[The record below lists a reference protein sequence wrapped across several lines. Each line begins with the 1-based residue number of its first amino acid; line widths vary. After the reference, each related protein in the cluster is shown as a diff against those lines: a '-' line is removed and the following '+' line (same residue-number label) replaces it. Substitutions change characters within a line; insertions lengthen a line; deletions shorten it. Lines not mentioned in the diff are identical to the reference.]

1 VQMLSWWKDMRK
13 RKSMNISKNKI
24 RGNKKGGQGPPDLL
38 EMNHWVIQ
46 KRNLQYR

>member
-1 VQMLSWWKDMRK
+1 MRKRKRK
-13 RKSMNISKNKI
+13 RKSMNISKNKNKI

-46 KRNLQYR
+46 KRNSQYR